1 MHQGCGVGARAIVER
16 VQAGGQAERESV
28 AVGMRV
34 HAVNGDT
41 VHSLADVKARLA
53 EAKGRGEAAA
63 QLTLSCVVSTL

>member
-1 MHQGCGVGARAIVER
+1 MGLNARAIVER